1 MPKKG
6 LFQFIRETS
15 FTKFLLAW
23 IVSIFIFG
31 IIYWALSASNTIAIS
46 GQTVSFTFLGL
57 FNGLYASLLIALI
70 FGLGI
75 IAHEGV
81 VAAAIYIQLIISGV
95 LLFILADKIIMKY
108 VHPHYHATHH
118 QEKKIN
124 TLMLMMSVFR
134 TDSDRLMHEY
144 ATKKKEITIKEV
156 ESTIDGLYVVFLDV
170 ENLFSE
176 KNLHRHRISKMQYL
190 MLTENIED
198 SLHKLEKFILF
209 MEKHNIKW
217 KDKSTEF
224 WMHYILD
231 TTEKIAHNIE
241 HSDMKSPKV
250 IIAVENIR
258 EYAGKIKE
266 KV

>member
-6 LFQFIRETS
+6 LFQLIRETS

-31 IIYWALSASNTIAIS
+31 IIYWTLSASNTITMNEQA
-46 GQTVSFTFLGL
+46 VSFTFLGF

-75 IAHEGV
+75 IAHEGII
-81 VAAAIYIQLIISGV
+81 AAAAYVQVAVSCI

-118 QEKKIN
+118 QGKKIN

-144 ATKKKEITIKEV
+144 ATKKKEITIKEI
-156 ESTIDGLYVVFLDV
+156 ESIIDGLYVVFLDV

-176 KNLHRHRISKMQYL
+176 KNLHRHKISKMQYL

-198 SLHKLEKFILF
+198 SLHKLERFILF
-209 MEKHNIKW
+209 MERHGMSW

-231 TTEKIAHNIE
+231 TTEKIAHNLE
-241 HSDMKSPKV
+241 NSDMKSSKV

-258 EYAGKIKE
+258 EHAGRIKDQI
-266 KV
+266 